1 MTVENLSVREK
12 IGHQI
17 ANFRK
22 KRGFSTRQLAELC
35 GVNYSNIGKI
45 ERGAYNVSIDIL
57 GKICDALGA
66 KINIEDKEA
75 AE

>member
-1 MTVENLSVREK
+1 MTHREK
-12 IGHQI
+12 IGQQV
-17 ANFRK
+17 AALRN
-22 KRGFSTRQLAELC
+22 KRSLTTRQLADMC
-35 GVNYSNIGKI
+35 GINFSNIGKI